1 MGFWRVSEGHR
12 APRKLLEILET
23 QELEKGPDNFK
34 FWFSKGSEDS
44 SPFIRTR
51 DICLFHMEPEKPIID
66 VKDAVKRAIAYFQD
80 LMQCRV
86 SDIWLEEVEL
96 LDDEN
101 WWKITLGAGSR
112 TQRVR

>member
-1 MGFWRVSEGHR
+1 
-12 APRKLLEILET
+12 
-23 QELEKGPDNFK
+23 
-34 FWFSKGSEDS
+34 
-44 SPFIRTR
+44 
-51 DICLFHMEPEKPIID
+51 MEPEKPIID